1 MPLFVKDGGKQDG
14 LPFPIDLLSDV
25 HLCFQP
31 VPPIHQGRE
40 LGLALRAVGG
50 NGGGGL
56 PSVSD
61 NGGDGYGTRLGGQ
74 GYGNAGGAHPDGG
87 AGAAADCGKRR

>member
-50 NGGGGL
+50 HGGGGV

-61 NGGDGYGTRLGGQ
+61 DSGASGTGLGGRRD
-74 GYGNAGGAHPDGG
+74 GNAGGAHPDGG
-87 AGAAADCGKRR
+87 AGAAAECGKRR